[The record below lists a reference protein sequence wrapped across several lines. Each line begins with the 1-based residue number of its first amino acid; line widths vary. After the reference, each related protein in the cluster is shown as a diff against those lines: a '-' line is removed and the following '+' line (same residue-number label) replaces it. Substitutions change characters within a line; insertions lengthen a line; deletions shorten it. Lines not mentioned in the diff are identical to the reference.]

1 MQLFGL
7 GKKETGNA
15 DQAAD
20 KAAKDP
26 AKDLRKQLIRVLKL
40 ADHYETTIIA
50 VAVAA
55 LLAIT
60 SLRMLHY
67 MDPPIDD
74 TKVQDILAKNKKIR
88 IDPKVVDKLN
98 QLQDSGTTTPPAAQ
112 VESGRT
118 NPFTE

>member
-1 MQLFGL
+1 
-7 GKKETGNA
+7 
-15 DQAAD
+15 
-20 KAAKDP
+20 
-26 AKDLRKQLIRVLKL
+26 
-40 ADHYETTIIA
+40 
-50 VAVAA
+50 
-55 LLAIT
+55 
-60 SLRMLHY
+60 MLHY